1 MQKGKPAKWRREI
14 SSVARAIRPSLSWA
28 VPFRVGSVARCVTKC
43 LFNLDQLCTRYV
55 PFATRSDKRPRYAI
69 LRIRVSN
76 RPSLNDT
83 LKSIAKNIV
92 RKKKNNLDKKA
103 TDPVI
108 IFYSLSTLR
117 FTTIFSSSFR

>member
-55 PFATRSDKRPRYAI
+55 PFATRSDKRPRYAS
-69 LRIRVSN
+69 LRIRVSK
-76 RPSLNDT
+76 RRRVASFPPSLNDV

-92 RKKKNNLDKKA
+92 KKK
-103 TDPVI
+103 
-108 IFYSLSTLR
+108 
-117 FTTIFSSSFR
+117 

>member
-92 RKKKNNLDKKA
+92 KEKKKKNNL
-103 TDPVI
+103 
-108 IFYSLSTLR
+108 
-117 FTTIFSSSFR
+117 TTTRPPIP

>member
-92 RKKKNNLDKKA
+92 KEKKKEIISRQQGHRSRDYILQSL
-103 TDPVI
+103 DPV
-108 IFYSLSTLR
+108 FYNH
-117 FTTIFSSSFR
+117 F

>member
-92 RKKKNNLDKKA
+92 KEKKKKIISRQQGHRSRDYILQSL
-103 TDPVI
+103 DPV
-108 IFYSLSTLR
+108 FYNH
-117 FTTIFSSSFR
+117 F